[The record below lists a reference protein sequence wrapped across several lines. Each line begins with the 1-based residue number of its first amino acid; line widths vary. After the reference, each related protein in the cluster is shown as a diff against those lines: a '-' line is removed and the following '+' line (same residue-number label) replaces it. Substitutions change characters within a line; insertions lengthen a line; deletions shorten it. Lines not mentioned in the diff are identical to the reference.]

1 MHIKA
6 SNMRTEYFTKQ
17 AGVTLIELLVGIAI
31 GLLVVAVAVSAL
43 MVSRGVSG
51 TVSEA
56 SSLQQQAA
64 YAFRVIGQ
72 QIRQA
77 GGLELALNPNFAAMG
92 ASNASPSLTPVAFDP
107 PDAYEFN
114 RSKSTIS
121 GKDSPAATEYLFSI
135 GYQDY
140 KEILAGSATPTSQF
154 RNCLGQ
160 NDATDA
166 NAIIFSQFAHRNNE
180 IVCKGNDGSEQPV
193 IQNVASMKARFLTQD
208 YSTGTPIMNYR
219 TAAEVESLPNTW
231 ANVYA
236 IEVCLELV
244 GTETI
249 DTVGTKYT
257 NCENVEVDRG
267 NRLRLVFKNVF
278 QIRSQGQPGV

>member
-1 MHIKA
+1 MYYTFIQLKMPSSHPTLQPKA
-6 SNMRTEYFTKQ
+6 KNLMQPYLLQQLEARHRQ
-17 AGVTLIELLVGIAI
+17 RGVTLIELLVGITL
-31 GLLVVAVAVSAL
+31 GLLVVAVGLGAL
-43 MVSRGVSG
+43 MVSRGLAGS
-51 TVSEA
+51 TSEA
-56 SSLQQQAA
+56 AQLQQQAS

-160 NDATDA
+160 NCGGIPQIPMPGAM
-166 NAIIFSQFAHRNNE
+166 
-180 IVCKGNDGSEQPV
+180 PV
-193 IQNVASMKARFLTQD
+193 AGLS
-208 YSTGTPIMNYR
+208 PH
-219 TAAEVESLPNTW
+219 
-231 ANVYA
+231 
-236 IEVCLELV
+236 
-244 GTETI
+244 
-249 DTVGTKYT
+249 
-257 NCENVEVDRG
+257 
-267 NRLRLVFKNVF
+267 
-278 QIRSQGQPGV
+278 